1 MTERVTYAFDVF
13 IVRDKFNRELYRVPY
28 SVYQQMHELMTHPEA
43 AQIIKRVR
51 SLRTLQAQ
59 TSMNAMI
66 LLIDEAKC
74 AEIRAAIERARD
86 RPIPWDTACDVR
98 VDKDAHVVKLA
109 DRPPGQRPQSEHVQF
124 SDGMLVAISFEYQP
138 AGLLRHI
145 SVLSAKPGTVPH
157 PAALAMIMN
166 LFGVTAVVRAWFEEF
181 GPDHYAINYVQ
192 IEPPERN

>member
-138 AGLLRHI
+138 AGLLR
-145 SVLSAKPGTVPH
+145 
-157 PAALAMIMN
+157 
-166 LFGVTAVVRAWFEEF
+166 
-181 GPDHYAINYVQ
+181 
-192 IEPPERN
+192 